1 MRKLILL
8 ILIVIG
14 LSSCEEG
21 KPQHISVKESKESF
35 DIEFLFEV
43 DSIKVYR
50 FNDDGHA
57 VYFSNSQGRF
67 DNEYTTGSGK
77 HRRYHDQTTLSN

>member
-1 MRKLILL
+1 MRKLIFL
-8 ILIVIG
+8 ILIIIG

-50 FNDDGHA
+50 FRDGGRN
-57 VYFSNSQGRF
+57 VYFSSSEGRF
-67 DNEYTTGSGK
+67 DSQYTTGSGK